1 MQDNQARPAPSNGA
15 HEDHVERDDY
25 HHEEDYHHADGDYH
39 HEEEVGGED
48 HHEEEDAGGEHH
60 HDEEEDSGATPLI
73 SALRDSH
80 VQDLLLQETSNDRV
94 AARERA
100 KLSQMEKDGMTPI
113 FPGCRPQDTRLHVTL
128 DYLQMKTQ
136 NKWTD
141 SSFSKNLKFWHD
153 RLPEGNTLPSST
165 EEAKKVVCPLDLPHE
180 KYHACI
186 NDCVI
191 YRCEY
196 KDRTTC
202 PVCGHGRYKVGNKKV
217 PRKVVWYFPITPRLQ
232 RYFVDPKEAKLMQW
246 HAERQKPE
254 EDPEMGYMLTHPS
267 DAGQWQAL
275 DIAFPRFGGDARN
288 IRLGMSTDGLNPFGN
303 QSSTHS
309 TWPVFVW
316 PYNLPPWL
324 CTKQRYIHL
333 SILIQGPKQPGVDM
347 HLYLGLLKEEL
358 DTLWKTPPRTWDAYT
373 RTYFDMRAALI
384 TTVTDYPGYAYV
396 SAQVGHGFNG
406 CVKCMD
412 DTPHLQLPRD
422 PGSSKTVYPGARRWL
437 RLDHP
442 WRKRGDLFN
451 GKDEPDGPP
460 RPRSGAEIDDL
471 LKNWKE
477 CPAPGKKRPKPEP
490 LLGVWKARSVFHDL
504 EYWKVLH
511 TPHSLDVMHI
521 TKNVTESL
529 LGTLCNSEK
538 SKDGPKAR
546 YDLKHFGIRKDLQA
560 PDTDDDDDDDEQ
572 TEGTQRLRKRA
583 KKNAVQLPAACF
595 TTSPEELE
603 QFFRCLLG
611 VKVPHGYSGNI
622 SRYLDVAKK
631 RFTGMKSHDCHVLMT
646 QILPVAIRGI
656 MDEHVR
662 DTLFGLCNFFDVIT
676 RKSIGVRQL
685 KMLQDEIVVI
695 LCELEI
701 YFPPAFCDIC
711 VHLLLHVVEDI
722 KQLGPTFLHNMMPF
736 ERQNGV
742 MKGYVRNRAR
752 PDASMAKGFLT
763 YECISFCQN
772 YLSTEDDE
780 DHVGLPPRTHLG
792 RLAGVGHREGY
803 RSVHVGIENRRD
815 DFDRAHRVA
824 LQHLKLTEP
833 FVQEHKSMVEQN
845 YIDMGRPRKMGD
857 VTKKHNSSFTRW
869 FKQTQLV
876 EAQRNTPSTE
886 DEKLIYTLSQG
897 PAHNVR
903 TYQGYDINGYRFYT
917 EEKDRNSENQN
928 SGVTMLSYADDET
941 NVKERFFGRIEEIWE
956 LNYCGET
963 VPMFRV
969 RWAKKVEKEGR
980 YFTTMV
986 IPDAKSKNASAKNE
1000 PWVLGSQVDQCFFI
1014 TDPSRPSRVVVRRGK
1029 RSIIGMQGDANEE
1042 DLDKNGD
1049 PKMEEE
1055 FDRHFDMP
1063 TTSKRRHRQAPPPSA
1078 AAAEEEEEGDR
1089 HAATEQDPQA
1099 RAAAAQIKE
1108 EEDRHAAAEEEDRHA
1123 AAEEEEED
1131 NAATTTTL
1139 NRRRSVRAPLPCPH
1153 SLVPLPT
1160 ALCPSPIP
1168 VLLSVQINMSGNTS
1182 KPRSQNEEAREA
1194 NKDFWEGYEQPRKAA
1209 AESPDDEEEGRDAA
1223 SEEEVR
1229 DTAADT
1235 GDDDD
1240 TWDDAAQT
1248 GEETTGE
1255 ENAANRTEGDSG
1267 GNPQEGKKKRTARR
1281 PRRDRRPQVLAN
1293 VTDAVTVVSESGL
1306 PMEPSWVA
1314 KGYGMQLGCI
1324 VRETVPILTQ
1334 DLRSKENEAIAQ
1346 SLLQKLHQRYTFP
1359 EPFNKKVDSLALTKM
1374 STALSSWKNRLKRKI
1389 EAGESW
1395 ERISSKDPSLS
1406 LEDFNAFKSYL
1417 ESDAVKKWTAWGK
1430 KMRDLNL
1437 GTHHCGSG
1445 GYRGKQPTWDKEDAE
1460 MVRLGKENPWHK
1472 IQDEQARNFVRS
1484 RYYLD
1489 WKTGQFITEHEDV
1502 RDFEKYLD
1510 EELTKAGP
1518 SSQGSTEPW
1527 DTPFNRAM
1535 NKYKERELDKPPTSG
1550 GRVSGFGTS
1559 MKLSEYYGSD
1569 AKTRKLE
1576 RRSSA
1581 KDKSEVQELKKKVET
1596 LEKLVAE
1603 KPVENTEMMKKL
1615 LDEKIRQIIPP
1626 GLMEGLAAWNAGGQ
1640 VGPIHVPSI
1649 SGSNSSFHVS
1659 PTVPLHPTPA
1669 SGLHQTPPQLQ
1680 PPPQLQLVASTPPTA
1695 ALVSTVAEIDAIKE
1709 DEPCILLQTV
1719 EPGGKLVEV
1728 ASGLVMASRVMHG
1741 ARLAEDVAKVKFV
1754 WGGGLP
1760 SGKKS
1765 TGATSPII
1773 RPKIASA
1780 DDTLKETAVAAPTTL
1795 KEPAVAAATRKEPT
1809 IAVTTRRHKQLLGA
1823 LPQRPSTRR
1832 TVRQA
1837 TASQPPPPKVQ
1848 DMAPLDGNDVE
1859 DDDDI
1864 DAYINTGACSQDMYM
1879 PPMDEQA
1886 FRTHSDQLSR
1896 PPTVTK
1902 QRLVFTGLSQDT
1914 PPEAG
1919 NPAQV
1924 KPATV
1929 FSPNTLRKT
1938 IIGEPPK
1945 STPAT
1950 SEAPPAP
1957 EAPPSAPQ
1965 APPVGQV
1972 KKGRKRGAKKGASSS
1987 QPAPKRIRADDMV
2000 PPTPDGLPRCHEA
2013 GKPILPP
2020 DMEHLASGP
2029 MLPLQHSIQY
2039 QESVLLKEKDP
2050 NYPVFSVKVPSD
2062 QHFVNEDPAD
2072 IFFIAFEDVF
2082 NLFHSKRLDYN
2093 LLQDGSST
2101 RTKAVRYLESFM
2113 LMNKEKNTIL
2123 LPVFPEDKYC
2133 TLIILC
2139 PKWSLA
2145 QYFDSSN
2152 TTTKKDYR
2160 RIRGVL
2166 DEAILGYSKNG
2177 GTFDKKGEFVRPD
2190 TKKLGFKHVIDFPCI
2205 KQPAGSIKEAFY
2217 VLHHLKGFVEDAE
2230 MMSLPPSKRDP
2241 IKMSGEINDD
2251 DLREDFHRLQ
2261 MMYYVVFE
2269 GRVPGVYEEWEECKK
2284 QVHKFSG
2291 NCYKGYP
2298 TRHEAVAK
2306 WRAHQ
2311 AKKSKMKTFL
2321 VLSLLLTIV
2330 AAVLYFILV

>member
-1 MQDNQARPAPSNGA
+1 MKKKEVKNRQQMILLMMIFVGPFLMQEETVDLHVASMVLSMSSARISRYKIDAKEDMIRNNRRQIRCPCRSCKLERWINPDSGQLEEHLLRRGFMQDNQARPAPSNGA

-48 HHEEEDAGGEHH
+48 HHEEEDAGGEDH

-153 RLPEGNTLPSST
+153 RLPEGNTLPSSI

-412 DTPHLQLPRD
+412 ETPHLQLPRD

-560 PDTDDDDDDDEQ
+560 PDTDDDDDDDDDQ

-803 RSVHVGIENRRD
+803 RSVHVGIDNRRD

-824 LQHLKLTEP
+824 LQHLKLIEP

-876 EAQRNTPSTE
+876 EAQRKRPSTE

-897 PAHNVR
+897 PGHNVR

-1049 PKMEEE
+1049 PKIEEE

-1063 TTSKRRHRQAPPPSA
+1063 TTSK
-1078 AAAEEEEEGDR
+1078 
-1089 HAATEQDPQA
+1089 
-1099 RAAAAQIKE
+1099 
-1108 EEDRHAAAEEEDRHA
+1108 
-1123 AAEEEEED
+1123 
-1131 NAATTTTL
+1131 
-1139 NRRRSVRAPLPCPH
+1139 
-1153 SLVPLPT
+1153 
-1160 ALCPSPIP
+1160 
-1168 VLLSVQINMSGNTS
+1168 
-1182 KPRSQNEEAREA
+1182 
-1194 NKDFWEGYEQPRKAA
+1194 
-1209 AESPDDEEEGRDAA
+1209 
-1223 SEEEVR
+1223 
-1229 DTAADT
+1229 
-1235 GDDDD
+1235 
-1240 TWDDAAQT
+1240 
-1248 GEETTGE
+1248 
-1255 ENAANRTEGDSG
+1255 
-1267 GNPQEGKKKRTARR
+1267 
-1281 PRRDRRPQVLAN
+1281 
-1293 VTDAVTVVSESGL
+1293 
-1306 PMEPSWVA
+1306 
-1314 KGYGMQLGCI
+1314 
-1324 VRETVPILTQ
+1324 
-1334 DLRSKENEAIAQ
+1334 
-1346 SLLQKLHQRYTFP
+1346 
-1359 EPFNKKVDSLALTKM
+1359 
-1374 STALSSWKNRLKRKI
+1374 
-1389 EAGESW
+1389 
-1395 ERISSKDPSLS
+1395 
-1406 LEDFNAFKSYL
+1406 
-1417 ESDAVKKWTAWGK
+1417 
-1430 KMRDLNL
+1430 
-1437 GTHHCGSG
+1437 
-1445 GYRGKQPTWDKEDAE
+1445 
-1460 MVRLGKENPWHK
+1460 
-1472 IQDEQARNFVRS
+1472 
-1484 RYYLD
+1484 
-1489 WKTGQFITEHEDV
+1489 
-1502 RDFEKYLD
+1502 
-1510 EELTKAGP
+1510 
-1518 SSQGSTEPW
+1518 
-1527 DTPFNRAM
+1527 
-1535 NKYKERELDKPPTSG
+1535 
-1550 GRVSGFGTS
+1550 
-1559 MKLSEYYGSD
+1559 
-1569 AKTRKLE
+1569 
-1576 RRSSA
+1576 
-1581 KDKSEVQELKKKVET
+1581 
-1596 LEKLVAE
+1596 
-1603 KPVENTEMMKKL
+1603 
-1615 LDEKIRQIIPP
+1615 
-1626 GLMEGLAAWNAGGQ
+1626 
-1640 VGPIHVPSI
+1640 
-1649 SGSNSSFHVS
+1649 
-1659 PTVPLHPTPA
+1659 
-1669 SGLHQTPPQLQ
+1669 
-1680 PPPQLQLVASTPPTA
+1680 
-1695 ALVSTVAEIDAIKE
+1695 
-1709 DEPCILLQTV
+1709 
-1719 EPGGKLVEV
+1719 
-1728 ASGLVMASRVMHG
+1728 
-1741 ARLAEDVAKVKFV
+1741 
-1754 WGGGLP
+1754 
-1760 SGKKS
+1760 
-1765 TGATSPII
+1765 
-1773 RPKIASA
+1773 
-1780 DDTLKETAVAAPTTL
+1780 
-1795 KEPAVAAATRKEPT
+1795 
-1809 IAVTTRRHKQLLGA
+1809 
-1823 LPQRPSTRR
+1823 
-1832 TVRQA
+1832 
-1837 TASQPPPPKVQ
+1837 
-1848 DMAPLDGNDVE
+1848 
-1859 DDDDI
+1859 
-1864 DAYINTGACSQDMYM
+1864 
-1879 PPMDEQA
+1879 
-1886 FRTHSDQLSR
+1886 
-1896 PPTVTK
+1896 
-1902 QRLVFTGLSQDT
+1902 
-1914 PPEAG
+1914 
-1919 NPAQV
+1919 
-1924 KPATV
+1924 
-1929 FSPNTLRKT
+1929 
-1938 IIGEPPK
+1938 
-1945 STPAT
+1945 
-1950 SEAPPAP
+1950 
-1957 EAPPSAPQ
+1957 
-1965 APPVGQV
+1965 
-1972 KKGRKRGAKKGASSS
+1972 
-1987 QPAPKRIRADDMV
+1987 
-2000 PPTPDGLPRCHEA
+2000 
-2013 GKPILPP
+2013 
-2020 DMEHLASGP
+2020 
-2029 MLPLQHSIQY
+2029 HSINY
-2039 QESVLLKEKDP
+2039 LESVLLKEKDP

-2062 QHFVNEDPAD
+2062 QNFVNEDPAD

-2093 LLQDGSST
+2093 LLQDGSRT
-2101 RTKAVRYLESFM
+2101 RTKAVRYLQNFM
-2113 LMNKEKNTIL
+2113 LMYKESNTIL

-2133 TLIILC
+2133 TLIILD

-2145 QYFDSSN
+2145 QYFDSSS
-2152 TTTKKDYR
+2152 TTTKKDYK

-2177 GTFDKKGEFVRPD
+2177 GTFDKNGQYIRPD

-2230 MMSLPPSKRDP
+2230 MMSLPP
-2241 IKMSGEINDD
+2241 KMT
-2251 DLREDFHRLQ
+2251 
-2261 MMYYVVFE
+2261 YYVVFE

-2311 AKKSKMKTFL
+2311 ANKSKMKTFL

>member
-1 MQDNQARPAPSNGA
+1 MENYSLLMGGSGDEDGGGDGSGVDEEAFRALPRSQVPNRDSCPPDLGFAMAALWKASMVLSMSSARISRYKIDAKEDMIRNNRRQIRCPCRSCKLERWINPDSGQLEEHLLRRGFMQDNQARPAPSNGA

-560 PDTDDDDDDDEQ
+560 PDTDDDDDDDDQ

-1063 TTSKRRHRQAPPPSA
+1063 TTSKFLPRQRANPSATALATTATAKRRHQAPLPGGGGRTATPPPSRTPNP
-1078 AAAEEEEEGDR
+1078 E
-1089 HAATEQDPQA
+1089 PPP
-1099 RAAAAQIKE
+1099 QIKE

-1131 NAATTTTL
+1131 NAATTATL
-1139 NRRRSVRAPLPCPH
+1139 HRRRSVRC
-1153 SLVPLPT
+1153 SR
-1160 ALCPSPIP
+1160 LCM
-1168 VLLSVQINMSGNTS
+1168 QINMSGNTS

-1223 SEEEVR
+1223 SEGEGR
-1229 DTAADT
+1229 DTASEGEGRGAAADT

-1489 WKTGQFITEHEDV
+1489 WKTGEFITDHEDV

-1581 KDKSEVQELKKKVET
+1581 KDKSEVQELKKKVES

-1603 KPVENTEMMKKL
+1603 KPVENTEMM
-1615 LDEKIRQIIPP
+1615 
-1626 GLMEGLAAWNAGGQ
+1626 NN
-1640 VGPIHVPSI
+1640 I

-1669 SGLHQTPPQLQ
+1669 SGLHQTPPLQ

-1709 DEPCILLQTV
+1709 DEQCILLQTV

-1728 ASGLVMASRVMHG
+1728 ASGYVMASRVMHG
-1741 ARLAEDVAKVKFV
+1741 ATLAEDVAKVKLV
-1754 WGGGLP
+1754 MVVP
-1760 SGKKS
+1760 EYRY
-1765 TGATSPII
+1765 AI
-1773 RPKIASA
+1773 
-1780 DDTLKETAVAAPTTL
+1780 
-1795 KEPAVAAATRKEPT
+1795 
-1809 IAVTTRRHKQLLGA
+1809 
-1823 LPQRPSTRR
+1823 
-1832 TVRQA
+1832 
-1837 TASQPPPPKVQ
+1837 PP
-1848 DMAPLDGNDVE
+1848 
-1859 DDDDI
+1859 
-1864 DAYINTGACSQDMYM
+1864 
-1879 PPMDEQA
+1879 
-1886 FRTHSDQLSR
+1886 
-1896 PPTVTK
+1896 
-1902 QRLVFTGLSQDT
+1902 
-1914 PPEAG
+1914 
-1919 NPAQV
+1919 
-1924 KPATV
+1924 
-1929 FSPNTLRKT
+1929 
-1938 IIGEPPK
+1938 
-1945 STPAT
+1945 
-1950 SEAPPAP
+1950 
-1957 EAPPSAPQ
+1957 
-1965 APPVGQV
+1965 
-1972 KKGRKRGAKKGASSS
+1972 
-1987 QPAPKRIRADDMV
+1987 
-2000 PPTPDGLPRCHEA
+2000 
-2013 GKPILPP
+2013 
-2020 DMEHLASGP
+2020 
-2029 MLPLQHSIQY
+2029 
-2039 QESVLLKEKDP
+2039 
-2050 NYPVFSVKVPSD
+2050 
-2062 QHFVNEDPAD
+2062 
-2072 IFFIAFEDVF
+2072 F
-2082 NLFHSKRLDYN
+2082 NLRA
-2093 LLQDGSST
+2093 Q
-2101 RTKAVRYLESFM
+2101 TKATF
-2113 LMNKEKNTIL
+2113 
-2123 LPVFPEDKYC
+2123 
-2133 TLIILC
+2133 C
-2139 PKWSLA
+2139 P
-2145 QYFDSSN
+2145 
-2152 TTTKKDYR
+2152 
-2160 RIRGVL
+2160 
-2166 DEAILGYSKNG
+2166 LGIAPHG
-2177 GTFDKKGEFVRPD
+2177 
-2190 TKKLGFKHVIDFPCI
+2190 L
-2205 KQPAGSIKEAFY
+2205 
-2217 VLHHLKGFVEDAE
+2217 
-2230 MMSLPPSKRDP
+2230 
-2241 IKMSGEINDD
+2241 
-2251 DLREDFHRLQ
+2251 
-2261 MMYYVVFE
+2261 
-2269 GRVPGVYEEWEECKK
+2269 
-2284 QVHKFSG
+2284 
-2291 NCYKGYP
+2291 
-2298 TRHEAVAK
+2298 
-2306 WRAHQ
+2306 
-2311 AKKSKMKTFL
+2311 
-2321 VLSLLLTIV
+2321 
-2330 AAVLYFILV
+2330 

>member
-1 MQDNQARPAPSNGA
+1 MVLSMSSARISRYKIDAKEDMIRNNRRQIRCPCRSCKLERWINPDSGQLEEHLLRRGFMQDNQARPAPSNGA

-560 PDTDDDDDDDEQ
+560 PDTDDDDDDDDDDQ

-824 LQHLKLTEP
+824 LQHLKLIEP

-857 VTKKHNSSFTRW
+857 VTKEHNSSFTRW

-1063 TTSKRRHRQAPPPSA
+1063 TTSKVRRKTSLPSKGCPFTRRNLKVA
-1078 AAAEEEEEGDR
+1078 G
-1089 HAATEQDPQA
+1089 
-1099 RAAAAQIKE
+1099 IKYST
-1108 EEDRHAAAEEEDRHA
+1108 A
-1123 AAEEEEED
+1123 
-1131 NAATTTTL
+1131 N
-1139 NRRRSVRAPLPCPH
+1139 NR
-1153 SLVPLPT
+1153 
-1160 ALCPSPIP
+1160 
-1168 VLLSVQINMSGNTS
+1168 
-1182 KPRSQNEEAREA
+1182 K
-1194 NKDFWEGYEQPRKAA
+1194 
-1209 AESPDDEEEGRDAA
+1209 
-1223 SEEEVR
+1223 
-1229 DTAADT
+1229 
-1235 GDDDD
+1235 
-1240 TWDDAAQT
+1240 
-1248 GEETTGE
+1248 
-1255 ENAANRTEGDSG
+1255 
-1267 GNPQEGKKKRTARR
+1267 GKKIAKRR
-1281 PRRDRRPQVLAN
+1281 
-1293 VTDAVTVVSESGL
+1293 
-1306 PMEPSWVA
+1306 
-1314 KGYGMQLGCI
+1314 
-1324 VRETVPILTQ
+1324 
-1334 DLRSKENEAIAQ
+1334 
-1346 SLLQKLHQRYTFP
+1346 
-1359 EPFNKKVDSLALTKM
+1359 
-1374 STALSSWKNRLKRKI
+1374 
-1389 EAGESW
+1389 
-1395 ERISSKDPSLS
+1395 
-1406 LEDFNAFKSYL
+1406 
-1417 ESDAVKKWTAWGK
+1417 
-1430 KMRDLNL
+1430 
-1437 GTHHCGSG
+1437 
-1445 GYRGKQPTWDKEDAE
+1445 
-1460 MVRLGKENPWHK
+1460 
-1472 IQDEQARNFVRS
+1472 
-1484 RYYLD
+1484 
-1489 WKTGQFITEHEDV
+1489 
-1502 RDFEKYLD
+1502 
-1510 EELTKAGP
+1510 
-1518 SSQGSTEPW
+1518 
-1527 DTPFNRAM
+1527 
-1535 NKYKERELDKPPTSG
+1535 
-1550 GRVSGFGTS
+1550 
-1559 MKLSEYYGSD
+1559 
-1569 AKTRKLE
+1569 
-1576 RRSSA
+1576 
-1581 KDKSEVQELKKKVET
+1581 
-1596 LEKLVAE
+1596 
-1603 KPVENTEMMKKL
+1603 
-1615 LDEKIRQIIPP
+1615 
-1626 GLMEGLAAWNAGGQ
+1626 
-1640 VGPIHVPSI
+1640 
-1649 SGSNSSFHVS
+1649 
-1659 PTVPLHPTPA
+1659 
-1669 SGLHQTPPQLQ
+1669 
-1680 PPPQLQLVASTPPTA
+1680 
-1695 ALVSTVAEIDAIKE
+1695 
-1709 DEPCILLQTV
+1709 
-1719 EPGGKLVEV
+1719 
-1728 ASGLVMASRVMHG
+1728 
-1741 ARLAEDVAKVKFV
+1741 
-1754 WGGGLP
+1754 
-1760 SGKKS
+1760 
-1765 TGATSPII
+1765 
-1773 RPKIASA
+1773 
-1780 DDTLKETAVAAPTTL
+1780 
-1795 KEPAVAAATRKEPT
+1795 
-1809 IAVTTRRHKQLLGA
+1809 
-1823 LPQRPSTRR
+1823 
-1832 TVRQA
+1832 
-1837 TASQPPPPKVQ
+1837 
-1848 DMAPLDGNDVE
+1848 
-1859 DDDDI
+1859 
-1864 DAYINTGACSQDMYM
+1864 
-1879 PPMDEQA
+1879 
-1886 FRTHSDQLSR
+1886 
-1896 PPTVTK
+1896 
-1902 QRLVFTGLSQDT
+1902 
-1914 PPEAG
+1914 
-1919 NPAQV
+1919 
-1924 KPATV
+1924 
-1929 FSPNTLRKT
+1929 
-1938 IIGEPPK
+1938 
-1945 STPAT
+1945 
-1950 SEAPPAP
+1950 
-1957 EAPPSAPQ
+1957 
-1965 APPVGQV
+1965 
-1972 KKGRKRGAKKGASSS
+1972 
-1987 QPAPKRIRADDMV
+1987 
-2000 PPTPDGLPRCHEA
+2000 
-2013 GKPILPP
+2013 
-2020 DMEHLASGP
+2020 
-2029 MLPLQHSIQY
+2029 
-2039 QESVLLKEKDP
+2039 
-2050 NYPVFSVKVPSD
+2050 
-2062 QHFVNEDPAD
+2062 
-2072 IFFIAFEDVF
+2072 
-2082 NLFHSKRLDYN
+2082 
-2093 LLQDGSST
+2093 
-2101 RTKAVRYLESFM
+2101 
-2113 LMNKEKNTIL
+2113 
-2123 LPVFPEDKYC
+2123 
-2133 TLIILC
+2133 
-2139 PKWSLA
+2139 
-2145 QYFDSSN
+2145 
-2152 TTTKKDYR
+2152 
-2160 RIRGVL
+2160 
-2166 DEAILGYSKNG
+2166 
-2177 GTFDKKGEFVRPD
+2177 
-2190 TKKLGFKHVIDFPCI
+2190 
-2205 KQPAGSIKEAFY
+2205 
-2217 VLHHLKGFVEDAE
+2217 
-2230 MMSLPPSKRDP
+2230 
-2241 IKMSGEINDD
+2241 
-2251 DLREDFHRLQ
+2251 
-2261 MMYYVVFE
+2261 
-2269 GRVPGVYEEWEECKK
+2269 
-2284 QVHKFSG
+2284 
-2291 NCYKGYP
+2291 
-2298 TRHEAVAK
+2298 
-2306 WRAHQ
+2306 
-2311 AKKSKMKTFL
+2311 
-2321 VLSLLLTIV
+2321 
-2330 AAVLYFILV
+2330 

>member
-560 PDTDDDDDDDEQ
+560 PDTDDDDDDDQ

-824 LQHLKLTEP
+824 LQHLKLIEP

-876 EAQRNTPSTE
+876 EAQRKRPSTE

-1063 TTSKRRHRQAPPPSA
+1063 TTSKFFPDEPTLAPTTLLSQPPPPPST
-1078 AAAEEEEEGDR
+1078 AE
-1089 HAATEQDPQA
+1089 
-1099 RAAAAQIKE
+1099 E
-1108 EEDRHAAAEEEDRHA
+1108 EEDRHATAAEEEEDRHA
-1123 AAEEEEED
+1123 PSPSRRRRSRRRRTATPPPSRDTRARGSTAEEEED
-1131 NAATTTTL
+1131 NAAATATL
-1139 NRRRSVRAPLPCPH
+1139 RRRH
-1153 SLVPLPT
+1153 SCSR
-1160 ALCPSPIP
+1160 LCM
-1168 VLLSVQINMSGNTS
+1168 QINMSGNTS

-1209 AESPDDEEEGRDAA
+1209 AESPAMRKRAGTPPPRERAGTPPPRERAGGPPPTPA
-1223 SEEEVR
+1223 
-1229 DTAADT
+1229 TMT
-1235 GDDDD
+1235 IPG
-1240 TWDDAAQT
+1240 
-1248 GEETTGE
+1248 TTPP
-1255 ENAANRTEGDSG
+1255 R
-1267 GNPQEGKKKRTARR
+1267 PVKRRPVKRTRPTARKVIAAATL
-1281 PRRDRRPQVLAN
+1281 RR
-1293 VTDAVTVVSESGL
+1293 
-1306 PMEPSWVA
+1306 
-1314 KGYGMQLGCI
+1314 
-1324 VRETVPILTQ
+1324 

-1417 ESDAVKKWTAWGK
+1417 ESDTVKKWTAWGK

-1489 WKTGQFITEHEDV
+1489 WETGEFITDHEDV

-1581 KDKSEVQELKKKVET
+1581 KDKSEVQELKKKVES

-1603 KPVENTEMMKKL
+1603 KPVENTEMM
-1615 LDEKIRQIIPP
+1615 
-1626 GLMEGLAAWNAGGQ
+1626 NN
-1640 VGPIHVPSI
+1640 I

-1669 SGLHQTPPQLQ
+1669 SGLHQTPPLH

-1709 DEPCILLQTV
+1709 DEQCILLQTV

-1728 ASGLVMASRVMHG
+1728 ASGYVMASRVMHG
-1741 ARLAEDVAKVKFV
+1741 ATLAEDVAKVKLIRL
-1754 WGGGLP
+1754 GGGLP

-1837 TASQPPPPKVQ
+1837 AASQPPPPKVQ
-1848 DMAPLDGNDVE
+1848 DMAPLDGNDVD

-1886 FRTHSDQLSR
+1886 FRTHGDQLSR

-1929 FSPNTLRKT
+1929 FSPNTLHKT

-1987 QPAPKRIRADDMV
+1987 QLAPKRIRADNMV

-2020 DMEHLASGP
+2020 DMEHLASGQ
-2029 MLPLQHSIQY
+2029 MLPLQHSIHY

-2062 QHFVNEDPAD
+2062 QNFVNEDPAD

-2093 LLQDGSST
+2093 LVRLYAINLQMKINRERPRHIAVADPYYMHDSQLQDGSRT
-2101 RTKAVRYLESFM
+2101 RTKAVRYLQNFM
-2113 LMNKEKNTIL
+2113 LMHKESNTIL

-2133 TLIILC
+2133 TLIILD

-2145 QYFDSSN
+2145 QYFDSSS
-2152 TTTKKDYR
+2152 TTTKKDYK

-2177 GTFDKKGEFVRPD
+2177 GTFDKNGQYIRPD
-2190 TKKLGFKHVIDFPCI
+2190 TKKIGFKHVIDFPCI

-2241 IKMSGEINDD
+2241 IKMSGEISDD
-2251 DLREDFHRLQ
+2251 DLREDFHRIQVKLSEIILQ
-2261 MMYYVVFE
+2261 DVSNGSGLLHAARALSKRDIEERLHRQGDGRTWTTKDLYKPFPEPLKKTSQMTYYVVFE

-2311 AKKSKMKTFL
+2311 ANKSKMKTFL

>member
-1 MQDNQARPAPSNGA
+1 MENYSLLMGA
-15 HEDHVERDDY
+15 AAVMKMAVEM
-25 HHEEDYHHADGDYH
+25 
-39 HEEEVGGED
+39 
-48 HHEEEDAGGEHH
+48 
-60 HDEEEDSGATPLI
+60 
-73 SALRDSH
+73 
-80 VQDLLLQETSNDRV
+80 
-94 AARERA
+94 AAV
-100 KLSQMEKDGMTPI
+100 SMEK
-113 FPGCRPQDTRLHVTL
+113 
-128 DYLQMKTQ
+128 
-136 NKWTD
+136 
-141 SSFSKNLKFWHD
+141 
-153 RLPEGNTLPSST
+153 PS
-165 EEAKKVVCPLDLPHE
+165 
-180 KYHACI
+180 
-186 NDCVI
+186 
-191 YRCEY
+191 
-196 KDRTTC
+196 
-202 PVCGHGRYKVGNKKV
+202 
-217 PRKVVWYFPITPRLQ
+217 
-232 RYFVDPKEAKLMQW
+232 
-246 HAERQKPE
+246 
-254 EDPEMGYMLTHPS
+254 
-267 DAGQWQAL
+267 
-275 DIAFPRFGGDARN
+275 GG
-288 IRLGMSTDGLNPFGN
+288 
-303 QSSTHS
+303 
-309 TWPVFVW
+309 
-316 PYNLPPWL
+316 
-324 CTKQRYIHL
+324 
-333 SILIQGPKQPGVDM
+333 
-347 HLYLGLLKEEL
+347 
-358 DTLWKTPPRTWDAYT
+358 
-373 RTYFDMRAALI
+373 
-384 TTVTDYPGYAYV
+384 
-396 SAQVGHGFNG
+396 
-406 CVKCMD
+406 
-412 DTPHLQLPRD
+412 
-422 PGSSKTVYPGARRWL
+422 
-437 RLDHP
+437 
-442 WRKRGDLFN
+442 
-451 GKDEPDGPP
+451 
-460 RPRSGAEIDDL
+460 
-471 LKNWKE
+471 
-477 CPAPGKKRPKPEP
+477 
-490 LLGVWKARSVFHDL
+490 
-504 EYWKVLH
+504 
-511 TPHSLDVMHI
+511 
-521 TKNVTESL
+521 
-529 LGTLCNSEK
+529 
-538 SKDGPKAR
+538 
-546 YDLKHFGIRKDLQA
+546 
-560 PDTDDDDDDDEQ
+560 
-572 TEGTQRLRKRA
+572 
-583 KKNAVQLPAACF
+583 
-595 TTSPEELE
+595 TSPLRQGAGESCPRILASRWRRLEL
-603 QFFRCLLG
+603 FSYR
-611 VKVPHGYSGNI
+611 
-622 SRYLDVAKK
+622 
-631 RFTGMKSHDCHVLMT
+631 
-646 QILPVAIRGI
+646 
-656 MDEHVR
+656 
-662 DTLFGLCNFFDVIT
+662 
-676 RKSIGVRQL
+676 
-685 KMLQDEIVVI
+685 
-695 LCELEI
+695 
-701 YFPPAFCDIC
+701 
-711 VHLLLHVVEDI
+711 
-722 KQLGPTFLHNMMPF
+722 
-736 ERQNGV
+736 
-742 MKGYVRNRAR
+742 
-752 PDASMAKGFLT
+752 GFL
-763 YECISFCQN
+763 
-772 YLSTEDDE
+772 L
-780 DHVGLPPRTHLG
+780 
-792 RLAGVGHREGY
+792 
-803 RSVHVGIENRRD
+803 
-815 DFDRAHRVA
+815 
-824 LQHLKLTEP
+824 
-833 FVQEHKSMVEQN
+833 
-845 YIDMGRPRKMGD
+845 
-857 VTKKHNSSFTRW
+857 
-869 FKQTQLV
+869 
-876 EAQRNTPSTE
+876 
-886 DEKLIYTLSQG
+886 
-897 PAHNVR
+897 
-903 TYQGYDINGYRFYT
+903 
-917 EEKDRNSENQN
+917 
-928 SGVTMLSYADDET
+928 
-941 NVKERFFGRIEEIWE
+941 
-956 LNYCGET
+956 
-963 VPMFRV
+963 
-969 RWAKKVEKEGR
+969 
-980 YFTTMV
+980 
-986 IPDAKSKNASAKNE
+986 
-1000 PWVLGSQVDQCFFI
+1000 
-1014 TDPSRPSRVVVRRGK
+1014 
-1029 RSIIGMQGDANEE
+1029 
-1042 DLDKNGD
+1042 
-1049 PKMEEE
+1049 
-1055 FDRHFDMP
+1055 
-1063 TTSKRRHRQAPPPSA
+1063 
-1078 AAAEEEEEGDR
+1078 
-1089 HAATEQDPQA
+1089 
-1099 RAAAAQIKE
+1099 
-1108 EEDRHAAAEEEDRHA
+1108 
-1123 AAEEEEED
+1123 
-1131 NAATTTTL
+1131 
-1139 NRRRSVRAPLPCPH
+1139 
-1153 SLVPLPT
+1153 
-1160 ALCPSPIP
+1160 
-1168 VLLSVQINMSGNTS
+1168 QINMSGSTS

-1194 NKDFWEGYEQPRKAA
+1194 NKDFWEGYERPRKAA
-1209 AESPDDEEEGRDAA
+1209 AESPGDEEEGRDAA
-1223 SEEEVR
+1223 SDGEGRGAADDTDEGR
-1229 DTAADT
+1229 DTASEGEGRGAAADT

-1240 TWDDAAQT
+1240 TWDDAAEPA
-1248 GEETTGE
+1248 EETTGE

-1395 ERISSKDPSLS
+1395 ERISSKDPSIS

-1472 IQDEQARNFVRS
+1472 IQDVQARNFVRS

-1489 WKTGQFITEHEDV
+1489 WKTGEFITDYKDV

-1510 EELTKAGP
+1510 EELMKDTAGP

-1527 DTPFNRAM
+1527 DTPFNRAT
-1535 NKYKERELDKPPTSG
+1535 NRYKERELDKPPTSG

-1581 KDKSEVQELKKKVET
+1581 KDKSEVQELKKKVES

-1603 KPVENTEMMKKL
+1603 KPVENTEMMNKL

-1709 DEPCILLQTV
+1709 DEQCILLQTV

-1754 WGGGLP
+1754 WGG
-1760 SGKKS
+1760 SSECKKS

-1809 IAVTTRRHKQLLGA
+1809 IAATTTRHKQLLGA

-1837 TASQPPPPKVQ
+1837 AASQPPPSKVQ
-1848 DMAPLDGNDVE
+1848 DMAPLDGNDVD

-1886 FRTHSDQLSR
+1886 FRTHGDQLGR

-1957 EAPPSAPQ
+1957 EAPPSAPP

-1972 KKGRKRGAKKGASSS
+1972 KKARKRGAKKGASSS

-2013 GKPILPP
+2013 GKPILSK

-2029 MLPLQHSIQY
+2029 MLPLQHTIHY
-2039 QESVLLKEKDP
+2039 LEGTLLKEKDP

-2062 QHFVNEDPAD
+2062 QNFVNEDPAD

-2093 LLQDGSST
+2093 LVRLYAINLQMKINRERPRHIAVADPYYMRDSQLQDGSKT
-2101 RTKAVRYLESFM
+2101 RTKAVRYLQNFM
-2113 LMNKEKNTIL
+2113 LMYKESNTIL

-2133 TLIILC
+2133 TLIILD

-2145 QYFDSSN
+2145 QYFDSSS
-2152 TTTKKDYR
+2152 TTTKKDYK

-2166 DEAILGYSKNG
+2166 DEAILGYAKNG
-2177 GTFDKKGEFVRPD
+2177 GTFDKNGQYIRPD

-2205 KQPAGSIKEAFY
+2205 KQPASSIKEAFY

-2230 MMSLPPSKRDP
+2230 MMSLPP
-2241 IKMSGEINDD
+2241 KMT
-2251 DLREDFHRLQ
+2251 
-2261 MMYYVVFE
+2261 YYVVFE

-2311 AKKSKMKTFL
+2311 ANKSKMKTFL

>member
-1 MQDNQARPAPSNGA
+1 MGRPWREAPGAVVVVPGDGAAAVVLGPGAAVGEAGMAGANTQGGSRREVPSMASMVLSMSSARISRYKIDAKEDMIRNNRRQIRCPCRSCKLERWINPDSGQLEEHLLRRGFMQDNQARPAPSNGA

-39 HEEEVGGED
+39 HEQEVGGED

-603 QFFRCLLG
+603 QFFR
-611 VKVPHGYSGNI
+611 
-622 SRYLDVAKK
+622 
-631 RFTGMKSHDCHVLMT
+631 
-646 QILPVAIRGI
+646 
-656 MDEHVR
+656 
-662 DTLFGLCNFFDVIT
+662 
-676 RKSIGVRQL
+676 KSIGVRQL

-897 PAHNVR
+897 PAQNLR

-1042 DLDKNGD
+1042 DLDKN
-1049 PKMEEE
+1049 
-1055 FDRHFDMP
+1055 
-1063 TTSKRRHRQAPPPSA
+1063 
-1078 AAAEEEEEGDR
+1078 
-1089 HAATEQDPQA
+1089 
-1099 RAAAAQIKE
+1099 
-1108 EEDRHAAAEEEDRHA
+1108 
-1123 AAEEEEED
+1123 
-1131 NAATTTTL
+1131 
-1139 NRRRSVRAPLPCPH
+1139 
-1153 SLVPLPT
+1153 
-1160 ALCPSPIP
+1160 
-1168 VLLSVQINMSGNTS
+1168 VQINMSGNTS

-1194 NKDFWEGYEQPRKAA
+1194 NKDFWEGYEQHPGRPPPSRPMMRKRAGTPPPRKRSGTLPPTPATMTIPGTTPPRPVKRRPVKRTRPTARKVIAA
-1209 AESPDDEEEGRDAA
+1209 A
-1223 SEEEVR
+1223 
-1229 DTAADT
+1229 TL
-1235 GDDDD
+1235 
-1240 TWDDAAQT
+1240 
-1248 GEETTGE
+1248 
-1255 ENAANRTEGDSG
+1255 
-1267 GNPQEGKKKRTARR
+1267 RR
-1281 PRRDRRPQVLAN
+1281 
-1293 VTDAVTVVSESGL
+1293 
-1306 PMEPSWVA
+1306 
-1314 KGYGMQLGCI
+1314 
-1324 VRETVPILTQ
+1324 
-1334 DLRSKENEAIAQ
+1334 DLRSKENEAIVQ

-1395 ERISSKDPSLS
+1395 ERISSRDPSLS

-1489 WKTGQFITEHEDV
+1489 WKTGQFITDHEVV

-1615 LDEKIRQIIPP
+1615 LDEKIRQIIP
-1626 GLMEGLAAWNAGGQ
+1626 
-1640 VGPIHVPSI
+1640 
-1649 SGSNSSFHVS
+1649 
-1659 PTVPLHPTPA
+1659 
-1669 SGLHQTPPQLQ
+1669 
-1680 PPPQLQLVASTPPTA
+1680 
-1695 ALVSTVAEIDAIKE
+1695 
-1709 DEPCILLQTV
+1709 
-1719 EPGGKLVEV
+1719 
-1728 ASGLVMASRVMHG
+1728 
-1741 ARLAEDVAKVKFV
+1741 
-1754 WGGGLP
+1754 
-1760 SGKKS
+1760 
-1765 TGATSPII
+1765 
-1773 RPKIASA
+1773 
-1780 DDTLKETAVAAPTTL
+1780 
-1795 KEPAVAAATRKEPT
+1795 
-1809 IAVTTRRHKQLLGA
+1809 LG
-1823 LPQRPSTRR
+1823 
-1832 TVRQA
+1832 
-1837 TASQPPPPKVQ
+1837 
-1848 DMAPLDGNDVE
+1848 
-1859 DDDDI
+1859 
-1864 DAYINTGACSQDMYM
+1864 
-1879 PPMDEQA
+1879 
-1886 FRTHSDQLSR
+1886 
-1896 PPTVTK
+1896 
-1902 QRLVFTGLSQDT
+1902 
-1914 PPEAG
+1914 
-1919 NPAQV
+1919 
-1924 KPATV
+1924 
-1929 FSPNTLRKT
+1929 
-1938 IIGEPPK
+1938 
-1945 STPAT
+1945 
-1950 SEAPPAP
+1950 
-1957 EAPPSAPQ
+1957 
-1965 APPVGQV
+1965 
-1972 KKGRKRGAKKGASSS
+1972 
-1987 QPAPKRIRADDMV
+1987 
-2000 PPTPDGLPRCHEA
+2000 
-2013 GKPILPP
+2013 
-2020 DMEHLASGP
+2020 
-2029 MLPLQHSIQY
+2029 
-2039 QESVLLKEKDP
+2039 
-2050 NYPVFSVKVPSD
+2050 
-2062 QHFVNEDPAD
+2062 
-2072 IFFIAFEDVF
+2072 
-2082 NLFHSKRLDYN
+2082 
-2093 LLQDGSST
+2093 
-2101 RTKAVRYLESFM
+2101 
-2113 LMNKEKNTIL
+2113 
-2123 LPVFPEDKYC
+2123 
-2133 TLIILC
+2133 
-2139 PKWSLA
+2139 
-2145 QYFDSSN
+2145 
-2152 TTTKKDYR
+2152 
-2160 RIRGVL
+2160 
-2166 DEAILGYSKNG
+2166 
-2177 GTFDKKGEFVRPD
+2177 
-2190 TKKLGFKHVIDFPCI
+2190 
-2205 KQPAGSIKEAFY
+2205 
-2217 VLHHLKGFVEDAE
+2217 
-2230 MMSLPPSKRDP
+2230 
-2241 IKMSGEINDD
+2241 
-2251 DLREDFHRLQ
+2251 
-2261 MMYYVVFE
+2261 
-2269 GRVPGVYEEWEECKK
+2269 
-2284 QVHKFSG
+2284 
-2291 NCYKGYP
+2291 
-2298 TRHEAVAK
+2298 
-2306 WRAHQ
+2306 
-2311 AKKSKMKTFL
+2311 
-2321 VLSLLLTIV
+2321 
-2330 AAVLYFILV
+2330 